1 MANRV
6 LIITNDNIQD
16 LPLNEM
22 SRFNQVILLIGKGQT
37 NLSLE
42 MARCLLDLQSRQS
55 IHIELQPIKHTSKT
69 AFDMHVALQLGRMLE
84 REPEGSFTILSTDAG
99 YDPLVA
105 SCREQGL
112 KVNRVEE
119 LRRASGSQADSEP
132 AANKEPEK
140 ADKAEKNSNKDKD
153 KSGELELEAP
163 SKGVSRNQ
171 QLISSLIGKR

>member
-22 SRFNQVILLIGKGQT
+22 ARFNQVILLIGKGQT

-42 MARCLLDLQSRQS
+42 MARCLLELQSRQS
-55 IHIELQPIKHTSKT
+55 IHIDLQPVKHTSKT
-69 AFDMHVALQLGRMLE
+69 AFDMHFALQLGRMLE
-84 REPEGSFTILSTDAG
+84 RDPESSFTILSNDAG

-119 LRRASGSQADSEP
+119 LRRAGGAPADSEP
-132 AANKEPEK
+132 VASKEPEK
-140 ADKAEKNSNKDKD
+140 TDKASKEKSP
-153 KSGELELEAP
+153 ELELEAT

>member
-1 MANRV
+1 MANRI

-22 SRFNQVILLIGKGQT
+22 ARFNQVTLLIGKGQT

-42 MARCLLDLQSRQS
+42 MARCLLELQSRQS
-55 IHIELQPIKHTSKT
+55 IHIDLQPVKHTSKT
-69 AFDMHVALQLGRMLE
+69 AFDMHFALQLGRMLE
-84 REPEGSFTILSTDAG
+84 REPDSSFTILSNDAG

-105 SCREQGL
+105 NCREQGL

-119 LRRASGSQADSEP
+119 LRRAGSNQADSEP
-132 AANKEPEK
+132 VASKEPEK
-140 ADKAEKNSNKDKD
+140 AEKAEKNGKEKD
-153 KSGELELEAP
+153 KSPELELEAT